1 MVSGVV
7 VVVISGPPGSGK
19 STVAKE
25 VARKLG
31 LRYLSAGKIFRE
43 MAKELNVDVIQLN
56 EEAVRN
62 PQIDLEIDRRTLEEA
77 KRGNVVIEGHLTAW
91 IARPYAD
98 LCVYLTAPLKVRA
111 ERIAKREGKEIEK
124 VLKEMTLREELHMM
138 RFKMLYGID
147 IRDLSP
153 FDLVVN
159 TENVEPEKI
168 VKMILLMLG
177 RGEG

>member
-1 MVSGVV
+1 MVTI
-7 VVVISGPPGSGK
+7 VISGPPGSGK

-25 VARKLG
+25 LAKRLG
-31 LRYLSAGKIFRE
+31 LRYLSAGQVFRGL
-43 MAKELNVDVIQLN
+43 AKEHGVSLIQLE

-77 KRGNVVIEGHLTAW
+77 KKGNVVIEGHLTAW

-98 LCVYLTAPLKVRA
+98 LCVYLIAPLKVRA
-111 ERIAKREGKEIEK
+111 KRIAEREGRDLDE
-124 VLKEMTLREELHMM
+124 VLKETTMREELHML
-138 RFKMLYGID
+138 RFRMLYGID

-159 TENVEPEKI
+159 TEKARPEKI
-168 VKMILLMLG
+168 VEMIISML
-177 RGEG
+177 